1 MRLRLG
7 LMVRRI
13 SGRLSMSS
21 LMLSINTTTN
31 PTTNITTNITTTT
44 IIRTKDTDET
54 VIKAVHL
61 PRLDT
66 RYEH

>member
-31 PTTNITTNITTTT
+31 TTINTTTTTTT

-66 RYEH
+66 QYEH